1 MLTKGEKDFIT
12 KHGTHPGADAPENYT
27 PGARVLEPLAA
38 GAKRA
43 AAKRRRAAR
52 AAESPSFDDQDV
64 TPSGRRS
71 LTTVS
76 SDDEPVASPGGS
88 SGVSTQFL
96 PMPPL
101 SAMDTTVTKAERPRK
116 IPRLEMP
123 VPFNPLGPSS
133 VGGNLDQLAMLAEVL
148 AAEGGQV

>member
-1 MLTKGEKDFIT
+1 
-12 KHGTHPGADAPENYT
+12 
-27 PGARVLEPLAA
+27 VLEPLAA